1 MIQAAPPL
9 NSSAFSFTQ
18 CSKSSSSR
26 TASWASTVC
35 CTFSRKNAYIPKL
48 EPFDRSK
55 IDIALK
61 ERPLIEKTE
70 NEITDYCLK
79 LEGDECYSCWMA
91 YFELQDLEKEM
102 PKNDV
107 ESLIVEAIETG
118 GMKMLIS
125 YIHGV
130 SAIYRRAKK
139 EGNNSGS
146 PVKKIDSVSR
156 AKIESTEERR
166 CPIPDGLPKT
176 EEEMKEEEEAKM
188 PDSPFTRLLRAKGR
202 YPAWYTPR
210 PDHETD

>member
-1 MIQAAPPL
+1 MIRAAPPL
-9 NSSAFSFTQ
+9 NSSAFSYTQ

-35 CTFSRKNAYIPKL
+35 GSFSRKNAYIPKL

-55 IDIALK
+55 FDIALNQ
-61 ERPLIEKTE
+61 RPLIEKTG

-79 LEGDECYSCWMA
+79 LEGDECYDCWMA

-102 PKNDV
+102 PKDDV
-107 ESLIVEAIETG
+107 ERLIIRAIEAG
-118 GMKMLIS
+118 GMKTLIS

-130 SAIYRRAKK
+130 SAIYKRAKK
-139 EGNNSGS
+139 EGNNPGNR
-146 PVKKIDSVSR
+146 VKIDTVSQV
-156 AKIESTEERR
+156 KIESTEQRR

-176 EEEMKEEEEAKM
+176 EEEIKEEEEAKM
-188 PDSPFTRLLRAKGR
+188 PDSPFTILLRAKGR